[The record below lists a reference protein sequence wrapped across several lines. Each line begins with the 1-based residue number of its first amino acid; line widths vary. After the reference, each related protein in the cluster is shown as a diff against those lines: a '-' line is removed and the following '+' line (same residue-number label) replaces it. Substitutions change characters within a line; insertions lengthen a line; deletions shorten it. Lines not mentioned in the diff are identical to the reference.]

1 MEFSFAR
8 ENSAD
13 ASFLARELELDLRRA
28 GVPTAALS
36 LKQSSPENMD
46 IGSVL
51 SMAVDLASIVLG
63 PAASVATVA
72 RCIYDVVNKYNC
84 TIIMVGKDGKPVKI
98 RSTVTFKRLENM
110 VAKSVHSDG
119 QSGSKE

>member
-13 ASFLARELELDLRRA
+13 ASFLARELEVGLLRA
-28 GVPTAALS
+28 GIPTAALS

-46 IGSVL
+46 IGSML
-51 SMAVDLASIVLG
+51 SMVFDLASTVLG

-72 RCIYDVVNKYNC
+72 RCVYDVVNKYNC

-98 RSTVTFKRLENM
+98 RSTVTFKRLENI
-110 VAKSVHSDG
+110 VAKSVDPEG